1 MKKIFTLFAL
11 GALTL
16 TANAQEEKVLF
27 EYGST
32 IVDEQEFTSENTKLQ
47 LGMDIKKAA
56 GWDVKASSSSEYLAP
71 FTQIV
76 QVKNE
81 DTGDMEDKERIV
93 YIVGGNNPKD
103 DLANKGGGFNG
114 TPYDNEGNP
123 KQGKLPQSGTYY
135 KITPSINGTIFAGI
149 ILNGDK
155 EFFIVDATDAVQTP
169 VLDDEGAETG
179 KYTYNVVNPDA
190 VFTHDMFK
198 ICDNEGNELPYQD
211 AEGAGCIYD
220 GGKGGI
226 KVQDK
231 ITGTVEFAVK
241 ANRTYYVFCTG
252 SKLSFFGYVFTPSGD
267 TPEEAPVTLLLNGET
282 INGAASLV
290 SYEWLNSDARY
301 QGPSRIE
308 DGAAVV
314 YVRSQAQAEAAG
326 NPTMTQPDENGNTS
340 YADWDSQFF
349 ITFGQENALQ
359 EGDKLQL
366 KMQVKAAATATIG
379 TQLHNEPGAYVHWYA
394 VGDVNFSDDWASF
407 ESMEVPVSGAGGWQ
421 VGAVGTYTIAF
432 NLAKGTE
439 NTFYFK
445 DIQVLI
451 TRTATG
457 ITDVINVQPATEGVR
472 YNLSGQ
478 RVDASYKGV
487 VIMNGKKF
495 INK

>member
-16 TANAQEEKVLF
+16 TANAQEEKLLF
-27 EYGST
+27 EFGATY
-32 IVDEQEFTSENTKLQ
+32 VDEQEFTTENTTLQ
-47 LGMDIKKAA
+47 LGKDIKKAEK
-56 GWDVKASSSSEYLAP
+56 WDNKATSTTEYLAP

-93 YIVGGNNPKD
+93 YILGANNPKD

-114 TPYDNEGNP
+114 TPYDSEGNP
-123 KQGKLPQSGTYY
+123 REGKLPQSGTYY
-135 KITPSINGTIFAGI
+135 KITPSVNGTILAGI

-169 VLDDEGAETG
+169 VLDEEGGETG
-179 KYTYNVVNPDA
+179 NYTYNVVNIDA

-198 ICDNEGNELPYQD
+198 ICDSEGNELPYQD
-211 AEGAGCIYD
+211 EAAAGCIYD
-220 GGKGGI
+220 GGKGGV
-226 KVQDK
+226 KVLDK
-231 ITGTVEFAVK
+231 ITGTVEFDVK

-267 TPEEAPVTLLLNGET
+267 TPVEVPATLLLNGET
-282 INGAASLV
+282 IDGAASLV

-314 YVRSQAQAEAAG
+314 YVRSQAQAEEAG

-349 ITFGQENALQ
+349 ITFGEENALQ

-366 KMQVKAAATATIG
+366 KMQVKSDVATSIG
-379 TQLHNEPGAYVHWYA
+379 TQLHNEPGVYVHWFA
-394 VGDVNFSDDWASF
+394 VGDVAFSEEWAPF
-407 ESMEVPVSGAGGWQ
+407 ESPEVPISGKGAWQ

-432 NLAKGTE
+432 NLAKGIE

-457 ITDVINVQPATEGVR
+457 ITKVIDVQPANGIR
-472 YNLSGQ
+472 YNLAGQ
-478 RVDASYKGV
+478 RVDTSYKGV
-487 VIMNGKKF
+487 VLQNGKKY